1 MREFDPSPGHSFTP
15 LLPMPSRA
23 KLTVAVVER
32 PVPVGKAV
40 FGLGTMPIVKNKG
53 LTRLLVTHNK
63 EGKYKN

>member
-1 MREFDPSPGHSFTP
+1 
-15 LLPMPSRA
+15 MPSRA